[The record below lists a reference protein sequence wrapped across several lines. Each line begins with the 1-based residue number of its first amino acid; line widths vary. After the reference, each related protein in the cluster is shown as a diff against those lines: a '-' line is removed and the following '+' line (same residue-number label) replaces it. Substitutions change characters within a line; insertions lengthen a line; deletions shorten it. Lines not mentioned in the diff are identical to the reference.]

1 MSLIDT
7 WAATGA
13 GAFTLTENG
22 LYTVEAWQRLL
33 GRLNAGG
40 LFTVSRWYAPGEVNE
55 TGRLVSLAVATL
67 LANGAAEP
75 RRHLFLRQG
84 GDTDRDEVAA
94 LARGARGAQ
103 GRR

>member
-13 GAFTLTENG
+13 GAFTL
-22 LYTVEAWQRLL
+22 
-33 GRLNAGG
+33 
-40 LFTVSRWYAPGEVNE
+40 

-75 RRHLFLRQG
+75 RRLK
-84 GDTDRDEVAA
+84 DRAIAGLLVAA
-94 LARGARGAQ
+94 VRSSVVRRADTLSISTKNLCDDYHSGHEPRLVPVRAQ
-103 GRR
+103 SKAGETNGKF